1 MDSSENVFRTT
12 FRPRGC
18 TWSYWSS
25 RDSFSENSTAG
36 FEWKEHPKKSSY
48 RRQHDSDIE
57 SETDSD
63 HENYAEGMYSERK
76 LLGLPTR
83 GPLKIEDVKKV

>member
-36 FEWKEHPKKSSY
+36 FDWKEHPKKSSY
-48 RRQHDSDIE
+48 RRHHESDIE

-83 GPLKIEDVKKV
+83 GPLKIEDVKKA